1 MTSTTSCDSRIPE
14 LSSNPLRFTLQFAR
28 HFSGW
33 YLLIVTLQILSSA
46 CGVTV
51 SLALGQVVGV
61 ISHGLGAPR
70 DLAGVWPALGLFV
83 ALNLGE
89 LVFGRIAGFCRVHV
103 APLQRT
109 RVTAHLFAY
118 LQHHSQRYIGSNF
131 AGSLANRISETS
143 MGVNMTLWALIFDV
157 MPVLVTMSV
166 AVIILATA
174 SPLLAGFTL
183 LWSVAFVL
191 CSYLLARRCQP
202 YSRSFSAARSE
213 TTGRV
218 VDAVSNLTAVRLFAR
233 IGYERDHLQQF
244 LNREV
249 GAARRAFGFNEK
261 IVLFQ
266 MSASLLLKIGLLGF
280 ALWQW
285 QLGAIGVA
293 EFVMSTTLSFVVIA
307 EARNISRRFLDLFE
321 YFGNIENGVRTIVV
335 PHEIVDT
342 DQARDIK
349 IVSGAIDLRN
359 LTFGYQ
365 PGQVLFQSLNLHI
378 PAGQRVGLVG
388 YSGSGKSTLLN
399 LLLRQYEPQQ
409 GEISIDGVDIQA
421 FTQQSLHSQIGLIPQ
436 EPGLFHRSLL
446 DNIRY
451 GDPDASEA
459 DVEHAARQAHAH
471 DFIARM
477 DRRYHSLVGE
487 RGVRLSGGQRQRI
500 AIARIIIK
508 NAPILIMDEAT
519 ASLDSITEQAIQ
531 ETLTDVMRDKTV
543 IVVAHRLSTVAQLDR
558 ILFFDNGQIT
568 EDGSHEALLAR
579 PNGAYRRL
587 WERQVGGVL
596 PETET
601 DTPVSRP
608 VPRPTGAHT

>member
-1 MTSTTSCDSRIPE
+1 MTSTTTSDSHIPE
-14 LSSNPLRFTLQFAR
+14 LASSPFRFTLQFAR
-28 HFSGW
+28 YFMRW
-33 YLLIVTLQILSSA
+33 YVLIVILQVVSSA

-51 SLALGQVVGV
+51 SLALGEVVGV
-61 ISHGLGAPR
+61 LSHSLNGPR
-70 DLAGVWPALGLFV
+70 DLSAIWPPLALFI

-157 MPVLVTMSV
+157 LPVLVTLTV
-166 AVIILATA
+166 AVIILSTA
-174 SPLLAGFTL
+174 SPMLAMFTFV
-183 LWSVAFVL
+183 WSVVFVL

-233 IGYERDHLQQF
+233 IGFERAHLQQF
-244 LNREV
+244 LSREV
-249 GAARRAFGFNEK
+249 QAARQSFGFNEK

-266 MSASLLLKIGLLGF
+266 MSASLVLKVGLLGF
-280 ALWQW
+280 ALWLW
-285 QLGAIGVA
+285 QQGSIGVP

-321 YFGNIENGVRTIVV
+321 YIGNIENGVKTIVV
-335 PHEIVDT
+335 PHEIVD
-342 DQARDIK
+342 DQQARDIK
-349 IVSGAIDLRN
+349 IVSGSIEVRN

-365 PGQVLFQSLNLHI
+365 AGQVLFHNLNLVI

-399 LLLRQYEPQQ
+399 LLLRQYDPQQ
-409 GEISIDGVDIQA
+409 GAISIDGKDIRH
-421 FTQQSLHSQIGLIPQ
+421 FTQHSLHSQIGLIPQ

-451 GDPDASEA
+451 GNPDASEL
-459 DVEHAARQAHAH
+459 DVESAARQAHAH
-471 DFIARM
+471 DFIEKM
-477 DRRYHSLVGE
+477 DRQYHSLVGE
-487 RGVRLSGGQRQRI
+487 RGVRLSGGQRQRV

-531 ETLTDVMRDKTV
+531 DTLTDVMQDKTV

-558 ILFFDNGQIT
+558 ILFFDNGKII
-568 EDGSHEALLAR
+568 EDGTHDELLKR

-596 PETET
+596 PLHPEGLA
-601 DTPVSRP
+601 S
-608 VPRPTGAHT
+608 

>member
-1 MTSTTSCDSRIPE
+1 MTSTTVPDSHIPT
-14 LSSNPLRFTLQFAR
+14 LASSPFRFTLQFAR
-28 HFSGW
+28 HFLGW

-51 SLALGQVVGV
+51 SLALGQVVGAL
-61 ISHGLGAPR
+61 SHDFSGPR
-70 DLAGVWPALGLFV
+70 DLNAVWPPLILFV
-83 ALNLGE
+83 ALNFGE
-89 LVFGRIAGFCRVHV
+89 LVFGRVAGFCRVHV

-157 MPVLVTMSV
+157 MPVLVTMAV
-166 AVIILATA
+166 AVIILAGA

-183 LWSVAFVL
+183 VWSIAFVL
-191 CSYLLARRCQP
+191 LSYVLARRCQP
-202 YSRSFSAARSE
+202 YSRLFSAARSE

-233 IGYERDHLQQF
+233 IGFERAHLQQF
-244 LNREV
+244 LSREV
-249 GAARRAFGFNEK
+249 DAARRAWGFNEK

-266 MSASLLLKIGLLGF
+266 TSASLVLKIGLLGF

-285 QLGAIGVA
+285 REGVIGVP

-335 PHEIVDT
+335 PHEIVDSE
-342 DQARDIK
+342 QAREIR
-349 IVSGAIDLRN
+349 IAEGSIEIRN
-359 LTFGYQ
+359 LSFGYQ
-365 PGQVLFQSLNLHI
+365 PGQTLFHNLNLVI

-388 YSGSGKSTLLN
+388 YSGSGKSSLLN
-399 LLLRQYEPQQ
+399 LLLRQYDPQQ
-409 GEISIDGVDIQA
+409 GVISIDGKDIRQ
-421 FTQQSLHSQIGLIPQ
+421 FTQHSLHSQIGLIPQ

-451 GDPDASEA
+451 GDPDASES
-459 DVEHAARQAHAH
+459 DVESAARQAHAH
-471 DFIARM
+471 DFIEKM
-477 DRRYHSLVGE
+477 DKRYHSLVGE

-531 ETLTDVMRDKTV
+531 DTLTEVMRDKTV
-543 IVVAHRLSTVAQLDR
+543 LVVAHRLSTVAQLDR
-558 ILFFDNGQIT
+558 ILFFDNGQII
-568 EDGSHEALLAR
+568 EDGSHDELLSR
-579 PNGAYRRL
+579 PDGAYRRL

-596 PETET
+596 PLHAA
-601 DTPVSRP
+601 S
-608 VPRPTGAHT
+608 

>member
-1 MTSTTSCDSRIPE
+1 MTSTTASDSFIPA
-14 LSSNPLRFTLQFAR
+14 LASSPFRFTLQFAR
-28 HFSGW
+28 HFLGW
-33 YLLIVTLQILSSA
+33 YLLIVTLQIISSA

-61 ISHGLGAPR
+61 LSQGFEGPR
-70 DLAGVWPALGLFV
+70 DLSTVWPALGLFV

-131 AGSLANRISETS
+131 AGSLANRISETA

-157 MPVLVTMSV
+157 LPVLVTMAV
-166 AVIILATA
+166 AVVILSTA
-174 SPLLAGFTL
+174 SPMLALFTL
-183 LWSVAFVL
+183 AWSLAFVV
-191 CSYLLARRCQP
+191 CSYWLARRSQP

-233 IGYERDHLQQF
+233 IGFERDHLQQF
-244 LNREV
+244 LAREV

-266 MSASLLLKIGLLGF
+266 LSASLLLKVGLLGF
-280 ALWQW
+280 ALWLW
-285 QLGAIGVA
+285 QQQKISVA
-293 EFVMSTTLSFVVIA
+293 EFVMSTTLSFVMIA
-307 EARNISRRFLDLFE
+307 EARNLSRRFLDLFE

-342 DQARDIK
+342 EQAHPIK
-349 IVSGAIDLRN
+349 IGAGSIEIRN
-359 LTFGYQ
+359 LSFGYQ
-365 PGQVLFQSLNLHI
+365 PDQMLFRSLNLYI

-388 YSGSGKSTLLN
+388 YSGSGKSSLLN
-399 LLLRQYEPQQ
+399 LLLRQYDPQQ
-409 GEISIDGVDIQA
+409 GEISIDGVDIRN

-451 GDPDASEA
+451 GDPEASELQ
-459 DVEHAARQAHAH
+459 VESAARQAHAH
-471 DFIARM
+471 DFIEKM
-477 DRRYHSLVGE
+477 DGRYHSLVGE

-519 ASLDSITEQAIQ
+519 ASLDSVTEQAIQ
-531 ETLTDVMRDKTV
+531 TTLTDVMRDKTV

-558 ILFFDNGQIT
+558 ILFFDNGQII
-568 EDGSHEALLAR
+568 EDGSHDDLIAR
-579 PNGAYRRL
+579 PDGAYRRL
-587 WERQVGGVL
+587 WEHQVGGVFMD
-596 PETET
+596 EA
-601 DTPVSRP
+601 S
-608 VPRPTGAHT
+608 

>member
-1 MTSTTSCDSRIPE
+1 MTSTTTSDARIPV
-14 LSSNPLRFTLQFAR
+14 LSSSPIRFTLQFAR
-28 HFSGW
+28 SFAGW
-33 YLLIVTLQILSSA
+33 YILIVTLQVLSSA

-51 SLALGQVVGV
+51 SLALGKVVGV
-61 ISHGLGAPR
+61 LSHTFTGPR
-70 DLAGVWPALGLFV
+70 DLSGVWPALGLFV
-83 ALNLGE
+83 ALNLAE

-109 RVTAHLFAY
+109 RVTAQLFAY

-157 MPVLVTMSV
+157 MPVIVTMSV

-174 SPLLAGFTL
+174 SPLLALFTL
-183 LWSVAFVL
+183 GWSIAFVL
-191 CSYLLARRCQP
+191 CSYLLARRSQP

-233 IGYERDHLQQF
+233 IGYERSHLQQF
-244 LNREV
+244 LGREV
-249 GAARRAFGFNEK
+249 RAARQAWGFNEK

-266 MSASLLLKIGLLGF
+266 LSASLVLKIGLLGF

-285 QLGAIGVA
+285 QQGVIGVA

-321 YFGNIENGVRTIVV
+321 YFGNIENGVKTIVV

-342 DQARDIK
+342 EHARDLRITQGN
-349 IVSGAIDLRN
+349 IEIRN

-365 PGQVLFQSLNLHI
+365 PDQVLFRSLNLVI

-409 GEISIDGVDIQA
+409 GTISIDGTDIRQ

-451 GDPDASEA
+451 GDPGASEA
-459 DVEHAARQAHAH
+459 DVEYAARQAHAH
-471 DFIARM
+471 DFIEKM
-477 DRRYHSLVGE
+477 ERRYDSLVGE

-519 ASLDSITEQAIQ
+519 ASLDSITEHAIQ
-531 ETLTDVMRDKTV
+531 NTLTEVMHDKTV

-568 EDGSHEALLAR
+568 EDGSHDDLLAR

-587 WERQVGGVL
+587 WEQQVGGVL
-596 PETET
+596 PEI
-601 DTPVSRP
+601 DTR
-608 VPRPTGAHT
+608 AQA

>member
-1 MTSTTSCDSRIPE
+1 MTSTTASDSFIPA
-14 LSSNPLRFTLQFAR
+14 LASSPFRFTLQFAR
-28 HFSGW
+28 HFLGW
-33 YLLIVTLQILSSA
+33 YLLIVTLQIISSA

-61 ISHGLGAPR
+61 LSHGFEGPR
-70 DLAGVWPALGLFV
+70 DLSTVWPALGLFV

-131 AGSLANRISETS
+131 AGSLANRISETA

-157 MPVLVTMSV
+157 LPVLVTMAV
-166 AVIILATA
+166 AVVILSTA
-174 SPLLAGFTL
+174 SPMLALFTL
-183 LWSVAFVL
+183 VWSLAFVL
-191 CSYLLARRCQP
+191 CSYWLARRSQP

-233 IGYERDHLQQF
+233 IGFERDHLQQF
-244 LNREV
+244 LAREV

-266 MSASLLLKIGLLGF
+266 LSASLLLKVGLLGF
-280 ALWQW
+280 ALWLW
-285 QLGAIGVA
+285 QQGTISVA

-307 EARNISRRFLDLFE
+307 EARNLSRRFLDLFE

-342 DQARDIK
+342 EQAHPIK
-349 IVSGAIDLRN
+349 IAAGSIEIRN

-365 PGQVLFQSLNLHI
+365 PDQMLFRSLNLYI

-388 YSGSGKSTLLN
+388 YSGSGKSSLLN
-399 LLLRQYEPQQ
+399 LLLRQYDPQQ
-409 GEISIDGVDIQA
+409 GEISIDGVDIRK

-451 GDPDASEA
+451 GDPQASESE
-459 DVEHAARQAHAH
+459 VESAARQAHAH
-471 DFIARM
+471 DFIEKM
-477 DRRYHSLVGE
+477 DGRYHSLVGE

-519 ASLDSITEQAIQ
+519 ASLDSVTEQAIQ
-531 ETLTDVMRDKTV
+531 TTLTDVMRDKTV

-558 ILFFDNGQIT
+558 ILFFDNGQII
-568 EDGSHEALLAR
+568 EDGSHDDLIAR
-579 PNGAYRRL
+579 PDGAYRRL
-587 WERQVGGVL
+587 WEHQVGGVFMD
-596 PETET
+596 EA
-601 DTPVSRP
+601 S
-608 VPRPTGAHT
+608 